1 MAISASSSDGN
12 GAAVGSGTA
21 VGAGGMAVGTGVGV
35 DEGEIV
41 GVVVE
46 VLAVDDIVVGTG
58 SSAGIE
64 VKEGDSVPSTVVVA
78 IGVGVGVGSV
88 GVDVQAISANTKAGT
103 ARTCHP
109 VRFKWSRRLA
119 VAKSNSP
126 IPFLHSQRDIKDK
139 HSILEHRGLHSHLGF
154 PVCSHGLV
162 SLMRPSLLRV
172 STGSRCRVPL
182 CKTPRELT
190 LLLPLLPS
198 RSSRLNSSGS
208 VVTWRMFMSSPNGF

>member
-1 MAISASSSDGN
+1 
-12 GAAVGSGTA
+12 
-21 VGAGGMAVGTGVGV
+21 MAVGTGVGV

-58 SSAGIE
+58 SSAGVE

-126 IPFLHSQRDIKDK
+126 ILFLHSQRDIKDK

-154 PVCSHGLV
+154 PVCSHGL
-162 SLMRPSLLRV
+162 
-172 STGSRCRVPL
+172 SR
-182 CKTPRELT
+182 
-190 LLLPLLPS
+190 LLLPHQPLEGKAGVYNHEAAQAIPSNWASLASRASRMNSAPLLGSTLSPKYFFWS
-198 RSSRLNSSGS
+198 SSNRSASDQLDTGLPKPCVSSCANS
-208 VVTWRMFMSSPNGF
+208 

>member
-1 MAISASSSDGN
+1 MTASCSSSVMPSSAHGKVIMAISASSSDGN

-58 SSAGIE
+58 SSAGVE

-126 IPFLHSQRDIKDK
+126 ILFLHSQRDIKDK

-154 PVCSHGLV
+154 PVCSHGL
-162 SLMRPSLLRV
+162 
-172 STGSRCRVPL
+172 
-182 CKTPRELT
+182 
-190 LLLPLLPS
+190 
-198 RSSRLNSSGS
+198 SRLRIGDAFRIW
-208 VVTWRMFMSSPNGF
+208 VQPGCAIAEQVFDRIFP

>member
-1 MAISASSSDGN
+1 MAA
-12 GAAVGSGTA
+12 
-21 VGAGGMAVGTGVGV
+21 GTGVGV

-58 SSAGIE
+58 SSAGVE

-154 PVCSHGLV
+154 PVCSHGLSV
-162 SLMRPSLLRV
+162 CSSLTNHLKARLASTTTKPLKLIPSNWASLAARPRII
-172 STGSRCRVPL
+172 
-182 CKTPRELT
+182 
-190 LLLPLLPS
+190 
-198 RSSRLNSSGS
+198 
-208 VVTWRMFMSSPNGF
+208 

>member
-1 MAISASSSDGN
+1 
-12 GAAVGSGTA
+12 
-21 VGAGGMAVGTGVGV
+21 MAVGTGVGV

-58 SSAGIE
+58 SSAGVE

-103 ARTCHP
+103 ARNCHP

-119 VAKSNSP
+119 VVERTPSLAESLGNQLYSFAGVRVKT
-126 IPFLHSQRDIKDK
+126 LHLI
-139 HSILEHRGLHSHLGF
+139 
-154 PVCSHGLV
+154 SHG
-162 SLMRPSLLRV
+162 
-172 STGSRCRVPL
+172 
-182 CKTPRELT
+182 EL
-190 LLLPLLPS
+190 
-198 RSSRLNSSGS
+198 SGRD
-208 VVTWRMFMSSPNGF
+208 TDNGYA

>member
-1 MAISASSSDGN
+1 
-12 GAAVGSGTA
+12 
-21 VGAGGMAVGTGVGV
+21 MAVGTGVGV

-58 SSAGIE
+58 SSAGVE

-109 VRFKWSRRLA
+109 V
-119 VAKSNSP
+119 
-126 IPFLHSQRDIKDK
+126 
-139 HSILEHRGLHSHLGF
+139 
-154 PVCSHGLV
+154 C
-162 SLMRPSLLRV
+162 
-172 STGSRCRVPL
+172 
-182 CKTPRELT
+182 
-190 LLLPLLPS
+190 
-198 RSSRLNSSGS
+198 SSG
-208 VVTWRMFMSSPNGF
+208 RAD